1 MEACIIICNRNKP
14 VARKGKIL
22 MINAVSDVTRRNGE
36 SFLTD
41 QHIAKIAN
49 CYRQSAEKDG
59 FSRLVSIDELSDKNY
74 NLNIS
79 LYAYARQFSDEAIV
93 SLPDSIKEWSIIHNA
108 VMDSYKT
115 MLGTL
120 SE

>member
-1 MEACIIICNRNKP
+1 
-14 VARKGKIL
+14 
-22 MINAVSDVTRRNGE
+22 MINAISDVIRRNGE

-49 CYRQSAEKDG
+49 CYHQSIEKDG
-59 FSRLVSIDELSDKNY
+59 FSRLVSINELAEKNY

-79 LYAYARQFSDEAIV
+79 LYAYAKQFSDEAAL
-93 SLPDSIKEWSIIHNA
+93 SLSDSITEWSDIHCS
-108 VMDSYKT
+108 VMDSFKT
-115 MLGTL
+115 MLDKL